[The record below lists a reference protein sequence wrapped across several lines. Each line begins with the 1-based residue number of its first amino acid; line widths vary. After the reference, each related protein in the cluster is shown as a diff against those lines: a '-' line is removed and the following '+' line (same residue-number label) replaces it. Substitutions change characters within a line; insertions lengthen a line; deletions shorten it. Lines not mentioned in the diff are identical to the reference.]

1 MLFRFHGQ
9 QLLHRLFQCVNT
21 GRQHGN
27 HLSKVASLG
36 RFARHRHLVFAGVA
50 LLVFLV
56 RLFLRLVRLFLRLV
70 RRHLVSQP
78 AHIGGGFDADA
89 GQHLFQQ
96 IVHYT
101 PWGWFLVLDCHA
113 TAGAAIGHD
122 GQMVAGNAPLGRAAW
137 AGLLDVAHV
146 AAAHF
151 THAACHHRVDC
162 IGAGDQQV
170 GNQQV
175 RFSALATA
183 DVLHT
188 ADGQDFGVFRRD
200 TLGRVSAQHQ
210 RLALEARHGGWR
222 EHLGLLAHHHDDAS
236 RAGVNAGQL
245 AAVVFLLACAGDGHV
260 QAQQKALVGFVPIRA
275 NLCVVEE

>member
-1 MLFRFHGQ
+1 MV
-9 QLLHRLFQCVNT
+9 C
-21 GRQHGN
+21 
-27 HLSKVASLG
+27 
-36 RFARHRHLVFAGVA
+36 
-50 LLVFLV
+50 
-56 RLFLRLVRLFLRLV
+56 
-70 RRHLVSQP
+70 QP
-78 AHIGGGFDADA
+78 AHVGGGFDADA

-101 PWGWFLVLDCHA
+101 PWGGWFLVLDCHA

-146 AAAHF
+146 AAADF
-151 THAACHHRVDC
+151 THTARHHRVDC
-162 IGAGDQQV
+162 IGAGDQQI

-183 DVLHT
+183 DVLH
-188 ADGQDFGVFRRD
+188 AAYGQDFGVFRRD
-200 TLGRVSAQHQ
+200 ALGRVSAQHQ
-210 RLALEARHGGWR
+210 RLALEARHGGGR
-222 EHLGLLAHHHDDAS
+222 EHLGLLAHHHNDAS

-245 AAVVFLLACAGDGHV
+245 AAVVFLLACAGNRHV
-260 QAQQKALVGFVPIRA
+260 QAEQKALVCFVPIRA

>member
-1 MLFRFHGQ
+1 MLFRLHGQ
-9 QLLHRLFQCVNT
+9 QLLHRLLQRINA
-21 GRQHGN
+21 GRQHRN
-27 HLSKVASLG
+27 HLGKVAGLG
-36 RFARHRHLVFAGVA
+36 RFARRWHLVFAGVA

-56 RLFLRLVRLFLRLV
+56 RLFLRLVR
-70 RRHLVSQP
+70 RHLVSQP
-78 AHIGGGFDADA
+78 AHVGGGFNADA

-101 PWGWFLVLDCHA
+101 PWGGWFLVLDCHA

-146 AAAHF
+146 ATAYLA
-151 THAACHHRVDC
+151 HAACHHCVDC
-162 IGAGDQQV
+162 IGASDQQI

-183 DVLHT
+183 DVLH
-188 ADGQDFGVFRRD
+188 AAYGQDFGVFRRD
-200 TLGRVSAQHQ
+200 ALGRVSAQHQ
-210 RLALEARHGGWR
+210 RLALEARHGGGR

-245 AAVVFLLACAGDGHV
+245 AAVVFLLARAGNRHV
-260 QAQQKALVGFVPIRA
+260 QTQQKALVGFVPIRA
-275 NLCVVEE
+275 NLRFVQK